1 MSSNRYDFIVVG
13 AGFAGSIMAM
23 ALANSGFRVCLL
35 EKNKHPRFSIGES
48 STPIA
53 DMVLRD
59 LSDQYQLPCLR
70 KISRY
75 GSWQKYVPEITC
87 GLKRGFSYYIHQ
99 KGISF
104 AGDENHTRELLVA
117 ASENDQNSDTNWLR
131 SDVDYFLVQQALKC
145 GVVYWDQ
152 VTINSV
158 VRKPE
163 EKLWSVRIEKEI
175 ELNNIETQWII
186 DATGSENFSGKF
198 LGTKSSSINFH
209 THSHALYSH
218 FEDVDHWQSY
228 LKKIDSPTGDYPY
241 NPDYSALHHLLE
253 EGWMWMLRFNSGLLS
268 AGLLFDGDQFKN
280 RSENSKEIWK
290 STLKQYPSL
299 NKIFQEAKI
308 STSPGKLI
316 LTGRLQ
322 RKLNSAFGDGWAALP
337 HTAGFVDPLHST
349 GIAQTLA
356 GVEKLLKIFTSTESK
371 KISLELSRY
380 EKQVFRELKFIDLLV
395 SACYKSRNHFRL
407 FTACT
412 MLYFIASITYE
423 QERLSGDIPEN
434 FLCADNR
441 NLYSIVKSIHQ
452 KIVPG
457 LSDSDR
463 EEIIQ
468 EIEKCIRP
476 YNKAGLMDP
485 TVKNMY
491 QHTVV
496 VL

>member
-1 MSSNRYDFIVVG
+1 MSTKRYDFIVAG

-35 EKNKHPRFSIGES
+35 EKNTHPRFTIGES

-59 LSDQYQLPCLR
+59 LARQYQLPFLR

-75 GSWQKYVPEITC
+75 GMWQKHYPEITC

-99 KGISF
+99 KGTSF

-145 GVVYWDQ
+145 GVVYRDQ
-152 VTINSV
+152 VNVTNV
-158 VRKPE
+158 VRKQE
-163 EKLWSVRIEKEI
+163 EKIWSVRFAKDSEVKD
-175 ELNNIETQWII
+175 IETRWII
-186 DATGSENFSGKF
+186 DATGSEKFSGKF
-198 LGTKSSSINFH
+198 LGTRSSSLDFK
-209 THSHALYSH
+209 THSYALYSH
-218 FEDVDHWQSY
+218 FHGVDHWQSY
-228 LKKIDSPTGDYPY
+228 LKKIDSPTSDYPY

-268 AGLLFDGDQFKN
+268 AGLLFDGDQLKN
-280 RSENSKEIWK
+280 RTDSSEEIWK
-290 STLKQYPSL
+290 SILNKYPSL
-299 NKIFQEAKI
+299 NKIFQQAKI

-322 RKLNSAFGDGWAALP
+322 RKLNSAFGDGWVALP
-337 HTAGFVDPLHST
+337 HIAGFVDPLHST
-349 GIAQTLA
+349 GIAQTLT
-356 GVEKLLKIFTSTESK
+356 GVEKLLKIFTSTESE
-371 KISLELSRY
+371 KIPLELSSY
-380 EKQVFRELKFIDLLV
+380 EKQVFREFKFIDLLV
-395 SACYKSRNHFRL
+395 SACYKSRNHFSL

-412 MLYFIASITYE
+412 MLYFAASITYE
-423 QERLSGDIPEN
+423 QKRLSGDIPET
-434 FLCADNR
+434 FLCAGDR
-441 NLYSIVKSIHQ
+441 DLFTMVKSIHR
-452 KIVPG
+452 KIVSG

-463 EEIIQ
+463 DEIIQ
-468 EIEKCIRP
+468 DIEKCIRP
-476 YNKAGLMDP
+476 YNKAGLLDP
-485 TVKNMY
+485 AVKNMY
-491 QHTVV
+491 QHTAA